1 VLDVVHAP
9 EYVDS
14 APHTVYARLLD
25 DGIYLASVSTFYR
38 LLRKAGGAWARRD
51 ELVHP
56 AYARPELLAT
66 KPCEVWSWDVTKIM
80 DRPSRRISTCTS
92 FSISSAVADRGAS
105 MRSKPVADLLADLGV
120 IKSHS
125 RPYDDNPYSES
136 HFKTMKYRPNFPDRF
151 HSIEEAR
158 AFCQS

>member
-1 VLDVVHAP
+1 VSRATYYRAKRPHSPLHTVRQPRRSPLALGAGERQHLLDVLHAP

-38 LLRKAGGAWARRD
+38 LLRKAGGTRSRRN

-66 KPCEVWSWDVTKIM
+66 KPCEVWSWD
-80 DRPSRRISTCTS
+80 ISVPQQ
-92 FSISSAVADRGAS
+92 AA
-105 MRSKPVADLLADLGV
+105 
-120 IKSHS
+120 
-125 RPYDDNPYSES
+125 
-136 HFKTMKYRPNFPDRF
+136 
-151 HSIEEAR
+151 
-158 AFCQS
+158 